1 MLQGVMV
8 TEYGGEGVYIGWSV
22 VVAVREV
29 VSYERV
35 RWYVEGWGL
44 PVGVVRAGRAA
55 AFTAGSFLGRWSCM
69 VGFDGQVWLGVA
81 CMVAG
86 PVGVVHVWCLVGVV
100 VTEAGC

>member
-1 MLQGVMV
+1 MV